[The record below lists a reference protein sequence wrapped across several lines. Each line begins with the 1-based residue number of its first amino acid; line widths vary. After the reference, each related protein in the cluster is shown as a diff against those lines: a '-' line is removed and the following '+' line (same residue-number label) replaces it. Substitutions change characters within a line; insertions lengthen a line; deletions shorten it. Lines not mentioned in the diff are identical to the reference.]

1 MNGLHLHLEK
11 RRGRPIVI
19 EPMPRQA
26 GREICGLWIETHEM
40 DFIFHAG
47 AASLHHRHQ
56 IILHEYAH
64 MLLNHHEH
72 GSSSR
77 SVAALFP
84 DLDPETVTRALSR
97 GDITTRME
105 SEAEALA
112 DMLAI
117 HMMRQSYRLRENG
130 NLGSLG

>member
-1 MNGLHLHLEK
+1 
-11 RRGRPIVI
+11 
-19 EPMPRQA
+19 MPLKA
-26 GREICGLWIETHEM
+26 GREICGLWIETQEM

-47 AASLHHRHQ
+47 AVSSHHRHQ

-64 MLLNHHEH
+64 MLLNHHER
-72 GSSSR
+72 GSSR

-97 GDITTRME
+97 GNVTTRME

-112 DMLAI
+112 DMLAL
-117 HMMRQSYRLRENG
+117 HMMRQGYRLQENG